1 MAGTGRCPEP
11 DSLHHLELITPALA
25 LRPSTLSG
33 WSVTAPAPV
42 TALESVLLGE
52 SLALGVISGQLD
64 ALLSLSQPLSLFG
77 SIDFSSREAGQAGR
91 QTDLGEIP
99 AVPHLL
105 ALMILV

>member
-77 SIDFSSREAGQAGR
+77 SIDFSKEAGQAGR